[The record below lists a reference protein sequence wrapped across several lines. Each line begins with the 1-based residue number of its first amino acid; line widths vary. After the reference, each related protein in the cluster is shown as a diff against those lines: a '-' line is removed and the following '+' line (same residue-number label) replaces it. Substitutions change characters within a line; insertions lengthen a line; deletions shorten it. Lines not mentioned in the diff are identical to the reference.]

1 MTTEEP
7 EFSEAELRPEVQCDD
22 DCGALL
28 YPETMEELTA
38 ALDHWQTHS
47 YLNGCAHGN

>member
-1 MTTEEP
+1 MPEEEP
-7 EFSEAELRPEVQCDD
+7 EFGQEVQCDD

-28 YPETMEELTA
+28 YPESVEELKA

-47 YLNGCAHGN
+47 HLNGCAHGC